1 MKYIKRFDELG
12 LKDVGIVGGKNASL
26 GQMIVDLAQQGI
38 KVPMGFAITAAA
50 YRYFLTYNNLIEP
63 LKEIRKKIIVTNHQ
77 LLSAGAIQLRELIK
91 QGNYPTDLQHEIEQ
105 AYKDLSAYYN
115 QKECDVA
122 VRSSA
127 TAEDL
132 PGASFAGQQET
143 YLHIRTITSVL
154 DAIKK
159 CFASL
164 FTERAIVYRAE
175 KGFDDFDVAISVGIQ
190 KMIRSDLA
198 CSGVAFSLDTES
210 GFKDSVII
218 NAAYGLGE
226 AIVQGQVTPDEFVVF
241 KKTLHNYYRPILK
254 KNLGQK
260 SIKLVYGKEGE
271 LIKEQVPVHLENS
284 FSLTDDEI
292 LELARYVVLIEEHYS
307 RLENRWV
314 PMDIEWAKDGVDG
327 QIYIIQARPETVHA
341 QEQQANGF
349 IRYNLSAQI
358 NNSSILVTG
367 QSIGQKIA
375 SGKAKIVSNVDEIG
389 KVESGDIIITQM
401 TDPDWLPALKK
412 AAGIITDKG
421 GRTCHAAIVARE
433 LSIPAIVGT
442 GNATQVIPN
451 EELITIDCSQGMVG
465 MVYYGS
471 LPFNKEYVSLKSLP
485 KLNTKLMINLA
496 DPDRAFSYSSLPV
509 EGVGLAR
516 IEFIINTAIKIHPMA
531 LIAPERVTE
540 KKVHHEIE
548 QLTAAYPDKQDYFV
562 DKLAQGVGMIAA
574 AFYPKPIIV
583 RFSDFKS
590 NEYKNLIGGSF
601 FEPEEENPMI
611 GFRGASRYY
620 HPEYEPAFRL
630 ECAAI
635 KKVRDEMG
643 LTNIKVMVPFVRT
656 VSEAEKVIKLLEEQE
671 LLKDNGLAVIMMCE
685 VPSNVI
691 LIDKFSQYFD
701 GFSIGSNDLTQLTL
715 GIDRDSALLS
725 DVFDERD
732 PAVMK
737 MIELALQGAQKND
750 RSIGICGQAPSD
762 YPEIAHWLLA
772 KGIDSISLNPDTVIP
787 FLQSF
792 TEK

>member
-63 LKEIRKKIIVTNHQ
+63 LKEIRKKIIVTDHQ
-77 LLSAGAIQLRELIK
+77 SLSTGATQLRELIK
-91 QGNYPTDLQHEIEQ
+91 QGNYPIDLQHEIEQ
-105 AYKDLSAYYN
+105 AYKDLSAYYK

-210 GFKDSVII
+210 GFKDAVII

-226 AIVQGQVTPDEFVVF
+226 AIVQGHVTPDEFVVF
-241 KKTLHNYYRPILK
+241 KKTLHNHYRPILK

-271 LIKEQVPVHLENS
+271 LIKEQVPVDLENS

-314 PMDIEWAKDGVDG
+314 PMDIEWAKDGVDN

-349 IRYNLSAQI
+349 IRYSLSAQI
-358 NNSSILVTG
+358 NPSILVTG

-389 KVESGDIIITQM
+389 KVESGDIIVTQM

-433 LSIPAIVGT
+433 LGIPAIVGT

-465 MVYYGS
+465 MVYHGS
-471 LPFNKEYVSLKSLP
+471 LPFNKEHVSLKNLP

-531 LIAPERVTE
+531 LIAPGRVTD

-574 AFYPKPIIV
+574 AFYPKPVIV

-620 HPEYEPAFRL
+620 HPEYEPAFKL

-635 KKVRDEMG
+635 KKAREEMG

-732 PAVMK
+732 SAVMK

-750 RSIGICGQAPSD
+750 RPIGICGQAPSD